1 MVSMRIMRIH
11 MNTKFRYDFIYGLE
25 SNSPLRPKC
34 FITNKYKEVCTDT
47 WFDTRV
53 HSTVFWAVF
62 VFVSVYDWLK
72 VLLYTSIR
80 PFGDRISKYP
90 SLKTMFSVDIFDPEF
105 PSIRAKFNRASNSSY
120 SKRKIYIHISQ
131 YPGNSGRPLINR
143 RPCNL

>member
-1 MVSMRIMRIH
+1 MALMRIMRIH
-11 MNTKFRYDFIYGLE
+11 MYTKFRYDFINGLKL
-25 SNSPLRPKC
+25 NSPLRPKC

-62 VFVSVYDWLK
+62 VFVPVYDWLK
-72 VLLYTSIR
+72 EKYTSIR
-80 PFGDRISKYP
+80 PVGDRVSKYP
-90 SLKTMFSVDIFDPEF
+90 SLKTMFSVDFFEPEF
-105 PSIRAKFNRASNSSY
+105 PSSRAKFNRVSNSSY
-120 SKRKIYIHISQ
+120 PKRKIYIHKSQ